1 MEKKMEQQPLKNQMD
16 INKLRQFITE
26 AVERELLRIQP
37 ENSKRAEVAKALIKR
52 AYESANVKLSK
63 PMQDEL
69 LKQIFYGIV
78 GFGAIQPLLD
88 DPNITEIMI
97 NGPKQIFVEK
107 KGKIERVRIQIE
119 DDQELRRI
127 IDRIIEPLGRHID
140 ENRPMVDARLPD
152 GSRVN
157 AIIPPCSIDGSAI
170 TIRKFSKEKLTVQ
183 DLIRF
188 GSMSAEMAEFLNACV
203 ASRLNIVISGGT
215 GSGKTTTLNILSSFI
230 PEDERIVTIEDA
242 AELQLQQEHVVRL
255 ETKPPDIDGENEVT
269 IRALVRNSL
278 RMRPERIIIGECR
291 GGEAIDMLQAMNT
304 GHDGSMT
311 TVHANTPRD
320 SISRMETL
328 CLMAG
333 MDLPVGVIR
342 RQIASAVN
350 LIVQQSRLRDGSRK
364 ITNITEIVGMEGD
377 TIVMTDLFRF
387 EQKGIENG
395 KILGETVS
403 TGIRPQFMSK
413 LQAAGFKLG
422 PQIFGVNANN
432 ILQPSSRNRK

>member
-1 MEKKMEQQPLKNQMD
+1 MEQQPLKNQMD

-432 ILQPSSRNRK
+432 ILQPSSRNR

>member
-1 MEKKMEQQPLKNQMD
+1 MDQQPLTNQMD
-16 INKLRQFITE
+16 ISKLRQFITE

-37 ENSKRAEVAKALIKR
+37 EPSKRSEVSKALIKR
-52 AYESANVKLSK
+52 AYDSAHVKLSK

-69 LKQIFYGIV
+69 LKQIFYSIV
-78 GFGAIQPLLD
+78 GFGVIQPLLD
-88 DPNITEIMI
+88 DPDITEVMI
-97 NGPKQIFVEK
+97 NGPKQVFVER
-107 KGKIERVRIQIE
+107 KGKIERVRINIE
-119 DDQELRRI
+119 NDQELRRI

-183 DLIRF
+183 DLIRY

-230 PEDERIVTIEDA
+230 PEDERVVTIEDA

-311 TVHANTPRD
+311 TVHANSPRD

-387 EQKGIENG
+387 EQEGLENG
-395 KILGETVS
+395 KILGQTVS
-403 TGIRPQFMSK
+403 TGIRPQFMNK

-422 PQIFGVNANN
+422 PQIFGVSTGN
-432 ILQPSSRNRK
+432 ILQSPSRNRR